1 MARYRAT
8 DCDPSVTTNEKP
20 TETQTASAVMM
31 IRPAAFGPNDA
42 TRPSNRFQ
50 VGNSGVPE
58 TAAAALTEFDNLV
71 AKLEQQGIDV
81 RAFPGRA
88 TTMLPDE
95 VFPNNWVSTH
105 ADGTAVLYP
114 LMAWNR
120 RPERRVDVLDA
131 LQQHNDGYR
140 IDRIINLAALEK
152 VDAFLEGTGSLVL
165 DRVNRIAYACLSP
178 RTHARGLSEFSKRL
192 DYDVVAFEA
201 SDRNGYPIFHTN
213 VMMSLG
219 ERFAVVCLD
228 AIPDV
233 QTRYRVLRRLET
245 GNRAVIE
252 LSVAQLHSF
261 AGNLLELK
269 GSTGSVITLSQRAF
283 ESLDAAQQD
292 ALSGYGTITAPAID
306 TIETYGG
313 GSVRCMLTEIF
324 LPKKTA
330 R

>member
-1 MARYRAT
+1 M
-8 DCDPSVTTNEKP
+8 
-20 TETQTASAVMM
+20 QTASAVMM

-50 VGNSGVPE
+50 VGNSGEPE
-58 TAAAALTEFDNLV
+58 TAAAGLNEFDGLV
-71 AKLEQQGIDV
+71 AKLEQHGIDV
-81 RAFPGRA
+81 RVFPGRA
-88 TTMLPDE
+88 ASILPDE

-120 RPERRVDVLDA
+120 RPERRVDVLDD

-152 VDAFLEGTGSLVL
+152 IGTFLEGTGSLVL

-178 RTHARGLSEFSKRL
+178 RTHPQGLREFSKRL

-201 SDRNGYPIFHTN
+201 SDRNGYPVFHTN

-233 QTRYRVLRRLET
+233 QTRYRVLRRLEM
-245 GNRAVIE
+245 GNRTVIE
-252 LSVAQLHSF
+252 LNVAQLHAF

-269 GSTGSVITLSQRAF
+269 GKTGGVIALSQRAF
-283 ESLDAAQQD
+283 DSLDAGQQE
-292 ALSGYGTITAPAID
+292 ALSSYGTVATAAVD